1 MAKKRASKKK
11 ATARKSPAKKKKKKT
26 ASKKKKKAAARKSRT
41 KKPAKKKPAAKKKT
55 AKKKSSAKKAKKPAR
70 KTKKSSSSRRKGGGL
85 ESDINRLDKEIL
97 KLINKRASLTGKL
110 YEQRPEKKA
119 AIYDPHADDA
129 LLQNIT
135 ESNPGPLPERVVRSV
150 FRDILSA
157 AKSWV
162 KPTRV
167 AYLGPQYSFT
177 HFAALERFGKGAD
190 LIPVST
196 IASVFEEV
204 NRGHADFGLV
214 PIENS
219 TDGRVVDT
227 LDMFTRL
234 PLRICGEVLI
244 SVHHNLMSRCPRSEI
259 TEIYSKPQALSQ
271 CRDWLAR
278 NMPSARL
285 IEVTSTSAAAQ
296 LARDKPGAAAV
307 ASRQAAV
314 EYDLQI
320 VAENIED
327 NKDNVTRFAVIGD
340 YQQKPTGSDRTALLL
355 QIPHEPGS
363 LSDALTIFKKNKL
376 NLTWIESFPLR
387 GEEAG
392 YLFFLDFEGHEDDPK
407 VRKTLKE
414 LEKQAVRLEILGTYP
429 RSETL
434 N

>member
-1 MAKKRASKKK
+1 
-11 ATARKSPAKKKKKKT
+11 
-26 ASKKKKKAAARKSRT
+26 
-41 KKPAKKKPAAKKKT
+41 
-55 AKKKSSAKKAKKPAR
+55 
-70 KTKKSSSSRRKGGGL
+70 
-85 ESDINRLDKEIL
+85 
-97 KLINKRASLTGKL
+97 
-110 YEQRPEKKA
+110 
-119 AIYDPHADDA
+119 
-129 LLQNIT
+129 
-135 ESNPGPLPERVVRSV
+135 V

-157 AKSWV
+157 AKSRV

-167 AYLGPQYSFT
+167 AYLGPRYSFT

-278 NMPSARL
+278 NMPGARL

-296 LARDKPGAAAV
+296 LAREKTGAAAV

-363 LSDALTIFKKNKL
+363 LSDALSIFKRNKL

-387 GEEAG
+387 GEETG
-392 YLFFLDFEGHEDDPK
+392 YLFFLDFEGHENDPK

>member
-11 ATARKSPAKKKKKKT
+11 TTARKAPAKKKK
-26 ASKKKKKAAARKSRT
+26 ASAPKKKVVQKQTRT
-41 KKPAKKKPAAKKKT
+41 KTTAKKKT
-55 AKKKSSAKKAKKPAR
+55 AAKQKAPQKKPLAQTAKTPAR
-70 KTKKSSSSRRKGGGL
+70 KTATPSSSTRKGGGL
-85 ESDINRLDKEIL
+85 EGDINRLDKEIL

-110 YEQRPEKKA
+110 YERRPEKKA
-119 AIYDPHADDA
+119 TIYDPHADDA
-129 LLQNIT
+129 LLQGLVD
-135 ESNPGPLPERVVRSV
+135 SNPGPLPERTIRSV

-167 AYLGPQYSFT
+167 AYLGPRYSFT

-196 IASVFEEV
+196 IAAVFEEV

-278 NMPSARL
+278 NMPNARL

-296 LARDKPGAAAV
+296 LAREKEGAAAV
-307 ASRQAAV
+307 ASRQ
-314 EYDLQI
+314 EESDLRGRTEPGVGEI
-320 VAENIED
+320 VAS
-327 NKDNVTRFAVIGD
+327 VSR
-340 YQQKPTGSDRTALLL
+340 
-355 QIPHEPGS
+355 
-363 LSDALTIFKKNKL
+363 DA
-376 NLTWIESFPLR
+376 
-387 GEEAG
+387 G
-392 YLFFLDFEGHEDDPK
+392 
-407 VRKTLKE
+407 
-414 LEKQAVRLEILGTYP
+414 
-429 RSETL
+429 
-434 N
+434 